1 MTPRLQDLYCSP
13 TYSGLLAEMYARK
26 PLSGVRICITGTL
39 SIERAVVQEML
50 TLAGARIV
58 GEAAEADWLLRGR
71 MPDSGATRKEIDAR
85 REHVRFVPE
94 VAVVEV
100 MLELVDAIPEIE
112 PLQSLC

>member
-1 MTPRLQDLYCSP
+1 MTATLADLYCMP
-13 TYSGLLAEMYARK
+13 ANRALLDAIYARA
-26 PLSGVRICITGTL
+26 PLKGVCICITGTL
-39 SIERAVVQEML
+39 SIERAVAQEML
-50 TLAGARIV
+50 VQAGARIV

-71 MPDSGATRKEIDAR
+71 MPASGVTRKEIDAR